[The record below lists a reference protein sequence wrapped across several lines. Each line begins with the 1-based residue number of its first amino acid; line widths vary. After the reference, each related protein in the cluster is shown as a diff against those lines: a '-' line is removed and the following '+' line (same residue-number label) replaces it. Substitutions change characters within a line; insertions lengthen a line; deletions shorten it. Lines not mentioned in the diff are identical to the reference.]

1 MHNAD
6 YMIASF
12 VFVAVIFLSMLVF
25 GILLY
30 LSNKKK

>member
-1 MHNAD
+1 
-6 YMIASF
+6 MIASF
-12 VFVAVIFLSMLVF
+12 VFVAVLLLSTTVF